1 MDLKD
6 KIVGLSLAAAIGL
19 IGWNLNETTKMRTEI
34 LQIQQ
39 FFDFFLCKFFQL
51 TFRFPLDEKNLE
63 HSLHGNDSLDC
74 ILQHKIN

>member
-6 KIVGLSLAAAIGL
+6 KIVGLSLAAEIGL

-39 FFDFFLCKFFQL
+39 GQV
-51 TFRFPLDEKNLE
+51 
-63 HSLHGNDSLDC
+63 
-74 ILQHKIN
+74 ILFKKINRVQKVLKKKANR

>member
-39 FFDFFLCKFFQL
+39 GQV
-51 TFRFPLDEKNLE
+51 
-63 HSLHGNDSLDC
+63 
-74 ILQHKIN
+74 ILFKKINRVQKVLKRKANRWLIKKKENN

>member
-19 IGWNLNETTKMRTEI
+19 IGLNLNETTKMRTEI

-39 FFDFFLCKFFQL
+39 GQV
-51 TFRFPLDEKNLE
+51 
-63 HSLHGNDSLDC
+63 
-74 ILQHKIN
+74 ILFKKINRIQKVLKKKANR

>member
-19 IGWNLNETTKMRTEI
+19 IGWNLNEITKMRTEI

-39 FFDFFLCKFFQL
+39 GQV
-51 TFRFPLDEKNLE
+51 
-63 HSLHGNDSLDC
+63 
-74 ILQHKIN
+74 ILFKKINRVQKVLKKKANR

>member
-6 KIVGLSLAAAIGL
+6 KIVGLALAAAIAL

-39 FFDFFLCKFFQL
+39 GQI
-51 TFRFPLDEKNLE
+51 
-63 HSLHGNDSLDC
+63 
-74 ILQHKIN
+74 ILFKKINKVQKVLKKKANR

>member
-39 FFDFFLCKFFQL
+39 GQI
-51 TFRFPLDEKNLE
+51 
-63 HSLHGNDSLDC
+63 
-74 ILQHKIN
+74 ILFKKINRVQKVLKKKANRWLIKKKKNN

>member
-39 FFDFFLCKFFQL
+39 GQVVLFKKLNRVQKVL
-51 TFRFPLDEKNLE
+51 KKKKNR
-63 HSLHGNDSLDC
+63 
-74 ILQHKIN
+74 

>member
-39 FFDFFLCKFFQL
+39 GQV
-51 TFRFPLDEKNLE
+51 
-63 HSLHGNDSLDC
+63 
-74 ILQHKIN
+74 ILFKKINRVQKVLKKKANRWLIKKKENN

>member
-6 KIVGLSLAAAIGL
+6 KIVGLALAAAIAL

-39 FFDFFLCKFFQL
+39 GQI
-51 TFRFPLDEKNLE
+51 
-63 HSLHGNDSLDC
+63 
-74 ILQHKIN
+74 ILFKKINRVQKVLKKKANR

>member
-6 KIVGLSLAAAIGL
+6 KIVGLALAAAIAL

-39 FFDFFLCKFFQL
+39 GQV
-51 TFRFPLDEKNLE
+51 
-63 HSLHGNDSLDC
+63 
-74 ILQHKIN
+74 ILFKKINRVQKFLKKKANR

>member
-6 KIVGLSLAAAIGL
+6 KIVGLSLAAAIAL

-39 FFDFFLCKFFQL
+39 GQV
-51 TFRFPLDEKNLE
+51 
-63 HSLHGNDSLDC
+63 
-74 ILQHKIN
+74 ILFKKINRVQKVLKKKANR

>member
-39 FFDFFLCKFFQL
+39 GQV
-51 TFRFPLDEKNLE
+51 
-63 HSLHGNDSLDC
+63 
-74 ILQHKIN
+74 ILFKKINRVQKVLKRKANKWLIKKKENN

>member
-6 KIVGLSLAAAIGL
+6 KIVGLALAAAIAL

-39 FFDFFLCKFFQL
+39 GQV
-51 TFRFPLDEKNLE
+51 
-63 HSLHGNDSLDC
+63 
-74 ILQHKIN
+74 ILFKKINRVQKVLKKKANR